1 MVSFDH
7 REPGTPEDD
16 WVRAGVLDRPRP
28 LDLDDVA
35 ALVLL
40 AAHPD
45 DETLGAGGLAHRL
58 AARGVPVTV
67 VVATDGEGSHPGSG
81 TPPDALRSLRRR
93 ELLDA
98 VDALADRATVQ
109 LLGLP
114 DGGLREHRDALRA
127 GVTGAVGLAG
137 AVGHADPASAPG
149 AGRTLLVA
157 PWRGD
162 GHRDHRVAG
171 EVAAEVAAATGARLL
186 EYPVWLWHWADPAG
200 SDVPWD
206 ALRGLRLTD
215 AEAAAKATALAAH
228 ASQTRPLSARPE
240 DAAVVGPEMLR
251 RASRAVEVLVE
262 APAPADAPDRAGR
275 PDTAHARPDRTRT
288 DRADPDRSLRRDFFD
303 RFYDG
308 RSDPWGFESRWYE
321 ERKRA
326 VLLAALPRPR
336 FRAALEVGCSTGV
349 LTAGLADRADEVVG
363 VDVAD
368 APLAVARRRLGPGP
382 RLLRLDTPD
391 EWPDGAFDLVVL
403 SEVLYYYGRDDLDR
417 ALDRAVASLTDDGV
431 LVACHWR
438 HGVAEYPLGGDEV
451 QARVVA
457 RPELGVLAHHVE
469 DDFLLDVLARHPVRS
484 VARAEGLA

>member
-1 MVSFDH
+1 VVSFDH

-16 WVRAGVLDRPRP
+16 WVRADVLDRPRP

-98 VDALADRATVQ
+98 VDALADHAAVH

-137 AVGHADPASAPG
+137 AAPG

-171 EVAAEVAAATGARLL
+171 EVAAEVATATGARLL

-200 SDVPWD
+200 PEVPWD

-215 AEAAAKATALAAH
+215 AEAAAKAAALAAH
-228 ASQTRPLSARPE
+228 ASQTRPLSERPE
-240 DAAVVGPEMLR
+240 DAAVVGPEMVR
-251 RASRAVEVLVE
+251 RATRAVEVLVE
-262 APAPADAPDRAGR
+262 TPAPEDAPDGAVPPGAERAG
-275 PDTAHARPDRTRT
+275 TDRTGPGG
-288 DRADPDRSLRRDFFD
+288 ADPDRSLRREFFD

-349 LTAGLADRADEVVG
+349 LTAGLADRADAVVG

-457 RPELGVLAHHVE
+457 RPELGVLAHHEE